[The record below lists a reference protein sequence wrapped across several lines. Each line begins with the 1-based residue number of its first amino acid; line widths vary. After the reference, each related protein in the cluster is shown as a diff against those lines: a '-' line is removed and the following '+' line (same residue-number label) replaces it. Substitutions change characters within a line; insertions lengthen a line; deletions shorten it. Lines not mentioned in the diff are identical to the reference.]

1 MKQEKRISYK
11 AGITRRPS
19 DFLCEDGEL
28 AECINLTTDGEELKV
43 VPMLD
48 ANMGA
53 PVGNGRRLVFVHRLP
68 NGVENKIYE
77 RSGWLYFNDDLNA
90 IGGSEH
96 SADIKSTQIAAI
108 GKTLSVI
115 INNQLTHFLWTGTR
129 YKNLGSLPELNI
141 RPRLSME
148 ADKCWCK
155 AEATGQDSIIKVR
168 PSASDFVVQD
178 NQQEKYNDLVLGLY
192 KETLNKL
199 SQKKR
204 FSKPFFVRAAL
215 EMKDNTY
222 TQITNPIL
230 MWPTVSGSTVA
241 EYNGGKF
248 TVLTP
253 GAILNILQ
261 ETDFSEYSDLV
272 SDVVIFVSD
281 GIDVYDTAVDQTL
294 KRITTPPSSAWRGGY
309 SIYLHSDTNNTPS
322 RMKYLLSPQP
332 DNYQTWEYCLTTR
345 PWKEVIDDI
354 SSRSIFYR
362 LCSIGLK
369 GTTAEGVSLDSKID
383 VHTLENLTNQTRLD
397 HDDYY
402 SRCPMT
408 CSMMYTYNKRLN
420 IAGVG
425 RGFFTGFHTFMPL
438 ENASLS
444 LYKVY
449 VRIKTDEG
457 IRIIKDEFHSQE
469 VIGPYF
475 YYPDPRADRVTIY
488 DANSNIILNTA
499 LKEHPGLNGAYFLYD
514 NFTGTFTS
522 YNDSGTAL
530 TESDYTEYGDSPETL
545 FGQLVQSQVN
555 NPFTFLSEG
564 YHQVGTG
571 RILAMTSVTMAL
583 SQDQFGRTD
592 LLVLSDDGIWGMQ
605 VDNTGLYENSHPLS
619 REVCVNPGNIVQT
632 DNAVFFVSKKGLM
645 VVDEN
650 GRVGCVSEQLDGK
663 AFDTSDFDALD
674 PGTLVSETESQMW
687 AGIVSSG
694 RDADSF
700 QTFIQSPQLRIA
712 YDYMDSRLLLLKDD
726 KMYCW
731 VYSLKDGSFSKMTL
745 YLPITRVVNNYPDYL
760 LQDAQGQIYSL
771 YEKEREEESEVAR
784 EAFLLTRPMKVS
796 GPVTVTSLR
805 ELVNVGMWD
814 KSKGSMVKTEVF
826 VSNDLQEWYKSSS
839 RFGAAAKYYRIA
851 LFIKMKPYERLS
863 GTIIRTQDRRTENV
877 RE

>member
-48 ANMGA
+48 ANLGA

-68 NGVENKIYE
+68 NGVENWIYE
-77 RSGWLYFNDDLNA
+77 LVVAGSYQLFRNDDNEPLP
-90 IGGSEH
+90 GSEH
-96 SADIKSTQIAAI
+96 TTQIESTKIAAI

-115 INNQLTHFLWTGTR
+115 IKNKLTHFLWTGTA

-148 ADKCWCK
+148 AGKCWCK

-261 ETDFSEYSDLV
+261 QTDFSEYSDLV

-294 KRITTPPSSAWRGGY
+294 QRITTPPSSAWLGGY

-322 RMKYLLSPQP
+322 RMKYLLSPRP
-332 DNYQTWEYCLTTR
+332 DYYQTWEYCLTTR

-369 GTTAEGVSLDSKID
+369 GTSAEGVSLDSKID

-420 IAGVG
+420 IAGVE

-449 VRIKTDEG
+449 VRIKTDGG
-457 IRIIKDEFHSQE
+457 IRIIKDEFRSQE

-488 DANSNIILNTA
+488 NANSNIILNTA

-514 NFTGTFTS
+514 NFPGTFTS

-545 FGQLVQSQVN
+545 SGQLVQSQVN
-555 NPFTFLSEG
+555 NPFTFLSDG

-605 VDNTGLYENSHPLS
+605 VDNTGLYESSHPLS

-663 AFDTSDFDALD
+663 AFTPLTIDAGADT
-674 PGTLVSETESQMW
+674 TW
-687 AGIVSSG
+687 
-694 RDADSF
+694 RDIINTCNDTHSF
-700 QTFIQSPQLRIA
+700 QTFIQSPKLRIA
-712 YDYMDSRLLLLKDD
+712 YDYMDSRLLLFHGS

-745 YLPITRVVNNYPDYL
+745 RLPITRVVNDYPDYL
-760 LQDAQGQIYSL
+760 LQDVQGQIYSL
-771 YEKEREEESEVAR
+771 YTKLREEEINVAR
-784 EAFLLTRPMKVS
+784 EAYLLTRPMKLG

>member
-43 VPMLD
+43 VPMLEVSD
-48 ANMGA
+48 INEGSD
-53 PVGNGRRLVFVHRLP
+53 RRLVYVHRLP

-77 RSGWLYFNDDLNA
+77 GSGWLYFNDAPNP
-90 IGGSEH
+90 IESSEH

-129 YKNLGSLPELNI
+129 YKNLGEIADLEIKAELVKPNKGTVEVERNGNGI
-141 RPRLSME
+141 IKYSSFEHE
-148 ADKCWCK
+148 ADKQ
-155 AEATGQDSIIKVR
+155 EA
-168 PSASDFVVQD
+168 
-178 NQQEKYNDLVLGLY
+178 YNDMVVGSY
-192 KETLNKL
+192 QETIKL
-199 SQKKR
+199 IAQKGG
-204 FSKPFFVRAAL
+204 FAKPFFVRAAL
-215 EMKDNTY
+215 EMYDGTY
-222 TQITNPIL
+222 TKITNPLL
-230 MWPTVSGSTVA
+230 MWPTIDGSTYYSREKREQSSSPDIV
-241 EYNGGKF
+241 KC
-248 TVLTP
+248 
-253 GAILNILQ
+253 
-261 ETDFSEYSDLV
+261 ETFYYELRITQSKDFSEFADIIK
-272 SDVVIFVSD
+272 DVVLFVSD
-281 GIDVYDTAVDQTL
+281 GIDVYDTLVDQKKYVSLTGQTPAGYAIREDNGL
-294 KRITTPPSSAWRGGY
+294 MRKVEETNTWYQFGTSSTHYSAQLLETRKRKEIYDEITRT
-309 SIYLHSDTNNTPS
+309 
-322 RMKYLLSPQP
+322 
-332 DNYQTWEYCLTTR
+332 
-345 PWKEVIDDI
+345 
-354 SSRSIFYR
+354 SIFYK
-362 LCSIGLK
+362 LCTLGLRGTGAVNVTGKIG
-369 GTTAEGVSLDSKID
+369 THI
-383 VHTLENLTNQTRLD
+383 LENLTNQPRLD

-402 SRCPMT
+402 SRCPMK
-408 CSMMYTYNKRLN
+408 CSMMYPYNRRLN
-420 IAGVG
+420 IAGVE
-425 RGFFTGFHTFMPL
+425 RGFFPGFRTFMPL
-438 ENASLS
+438 DGQSAQT
-444 LYKVY
+444 YTAY
-449 VRIKTDEG
+449 VRIKTDSG
-457 IRIIKDEFHSQE
+457 IRIVKKVFTTREAMGNF
-469 VIGPYF
+469 F
-475 YYPDPRADRVTIY
+475 YYPDSRADRVTIY
-488 DANSNIILNTA
+488 SNNTITLNA
-499 LKEHPGLNGAYFLYD
+499 ELKEHPGLNGAYFL
-514 NFTGTFTS
+514 TESTTFNNY

-530 TESDYTEYGDSPETL
+530 TGSDYTEYGDSPETL
-545 FGQLVQSQVN
+545 DGQLVQSQVN

-605 VDNTGLYENSHPLS
+605 VDNTGLYESSHPLS

-674 PGTLVSETESQMW
+674 PGTLVSEAESQMW
-687 AGIVSSG
+687 AGIVSYG

-731 VYSLKDGSFSKMTL
+731 VYSLRDGSFSKMTL
-745 YLPITRVVNNYPDYL
+745 SCNISNVVNNYPDYL
-760 LQDAQGQIYSL
+760 LQDDDNCIYSL
-771 YEKEREEESEVAR
+771 YDKKREEESEVAR